1 MSTTPQYNGALV
13 DTRAPEEKKKDFL
26 FDEIV
31 SAPAPVEWVEK
42 KPESWK
48 KFPIFDQNGSG
59 SCVAQ
64 TAAKLLGV
72 MYKENNKQDDYVHFS
87 ATHIYQRRSNKPK
100 GGMAGVDCFE
110 IMKKGV
116 TLEALVPSQKLSDA
130 KMDAVKIPK
139 YKEDVG
145 AVFKI
150 DNYVTLPI
158 KDIDT
163 IASTIQQTGKA
174 VMVWFYFKHEE
185 WTSQPVVKIKDLEL
199 HGAKTSRHSVT
210 AVDFTMY
217 KGKKCLIIEDSW
229 GPKAGN
235 GAGQRIIDEDFF
247 KARNFFAGYP
257 TNFKF
262 VDSIDETQPLAL
274 PKPKHQFSTTMY
286 MSSNVKKGDAEVI
299 MLQKCL
305 QYLGLFPVDRDC
317 TGYYGAIT
325 KKAVEKF
332 QSRYGL
338 TPDGITGPNTIKQLN
353 SLFA

>member
-1 MSTTPQYNGALV
+1 MTTPQYNGAHIDERPV
-13 DTRAPEEKKKDFL
+13 EEKKKDFL
-26 FDEIV
+26 FHEIV
-31 SAPAPVEWVEK
+31 SAPAPVAWVEK
-42 KPESWK
+42 KPEDWR
-48 KFPIFDQNGSG
+48 KFPIFDQDGSG

-72 MYKENNKQDDYVHFS
+72 MYKENNEQDDYVHFS
-87 ATHIYQRRSNKPK
+87 ATHIYQRRANKPK
-100 GGMAGVDCFE
+100 GGMGGVDCFE

-116 TLEALVPSQKLSDA
+116 TLESLVPSQKLSDA
-130 KMDAVKIPK
+130 KMDAVKIAK

-150 DNYVTLPI
+150 GNYVSLPI

-163 IASTIQQTGKA
+163 IASTIQETGKA

-185 WTSQPVVKIKDLEL
+185 WTAQPTVKIKDLEL
-199 HGAKTSRHSVT
+199 RGEKTSRHSVT

-247 KARNFFAGYP
+247 KARNFFAGYAI
-257 TNFKF
+257 NFKF
-262 VDSIDETQPLAL
+262 IDSIDESQPVSL
-274 PKPKHQFSTTMY
+274 PKPKYTFTKTLH
-286 MSSNVKKGDAEVI
+286 MSGSIKKGDADVVA
-299 MLQKCL
+299 LQECL
-305 QYLGLFPVDRDC
+305 QYLGLYPSNVEC
-317 TGYYGAIT
+317 TGYFGAVT

-332 QSRYGL
+332 QAKYGL
-338 TPDGITGPNTIKQLN
+338 TVDGIAGPNTIAQLN